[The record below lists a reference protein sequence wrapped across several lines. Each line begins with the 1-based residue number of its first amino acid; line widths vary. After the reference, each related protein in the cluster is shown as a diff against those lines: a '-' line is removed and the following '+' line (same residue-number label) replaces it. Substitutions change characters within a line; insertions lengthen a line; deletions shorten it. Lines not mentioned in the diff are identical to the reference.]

1 MLNKQPRLRPQ
12 PSRVLGSLMLRVGLI
27 LSVLMLT
34 GCTVVVTPHQP
45 PLVLAP
51 ISRPPLVDN
60 AGVFTTDGA
69 VWLQDLVNAYLR
81 NCVTLRVLRGEDPVI
96 CDKGL
101 R

>member
-1 MLNKQPRLRPQ
+1 
-12 PSRVLGSLMLRVGLI
+12 
-27 LSVLMLT
+27 MLT
-34 GCTVVVTPHQP
+34 GCTVVVTPSQP

-51 ISRPPLVDN
+51 ATRPPLVD
-60 AGVFTTDGA
+60 AQGAFTTDGA

-81 NCVTLRVLRGEDPVI
+81 NCVTLRVLRSEDPAT